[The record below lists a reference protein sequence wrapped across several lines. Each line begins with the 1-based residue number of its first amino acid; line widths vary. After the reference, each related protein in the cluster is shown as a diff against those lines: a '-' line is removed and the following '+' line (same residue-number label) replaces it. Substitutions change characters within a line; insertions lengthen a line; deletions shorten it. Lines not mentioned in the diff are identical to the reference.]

1 MRRGFSRGLYLFR
14 QGAEGGP
21 RVQLLGSGAI
31 LREVIAAAD
40 LLAADHGVQADI
52 WSILGINQLHRD
64 GMEVEDWN
72 RFHPDQPARRSYLS
86 EAMAG
91 FAGPAVIATD
101 YVRGYA
107 EQIRRLIPNPLTILG
122 TDGFG
127 RSDSRESLRA
137 FFRVDRQHI
146 VVAALA
152 ALAEQ
157 GELDRARVAEAIK
170 RYRIDAD
177 APHPVNR

>member
-1 MRRGFSRGLYLFR
+1 
-14 QGAEGGP
+14 
-21 RVQLLGSGAI
+21 VQLLGSGAI

-40 LLAADHGVQADI
+40 LLAADHGVQADV
-52 WSILGINQLHRD
+52 WSILGINQLHRE
-64 GMEVEDWN
+64 GMEIEDWN
-72 RFHPDQPARRSYLS
+72 RFHPDQPPRRSYVS
-86 EAMAG
+86 EVMAG
-91 FAGPAVIATD
+91 FSGPAIISTD

-127 RSDSRESLRA
+127 RSDTRESLRD
-137 FFRVDRQHI
+137 FFRVDRRHI

-157 GELDRARVAEAIK
+157 GELDRATAASAVTH
-170 RYRIDAD
+170 YRIDAD